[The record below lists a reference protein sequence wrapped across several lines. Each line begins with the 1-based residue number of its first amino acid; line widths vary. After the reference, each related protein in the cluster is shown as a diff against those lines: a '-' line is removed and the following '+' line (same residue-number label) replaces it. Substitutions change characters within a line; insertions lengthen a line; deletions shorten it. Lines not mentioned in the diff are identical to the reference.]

1 MLLEKQIPLRYIFE
15 NLWFDI
21 GIVVIFAVS
30 SHVITLVY
38 KEYVPLMPLNI
49 PVFLGTA
56 ISIVLSFK
64 INQSYERWW
73 EARKVWGEIVN
84 DSRTLVIQL
93 QSFVADQSNPIIT
106 RIAHRQIAFN
116 YCFGQELRNG
126 GGTKDIDKL
135 VSSHE
140 LNEVSNH
147 ANNSLALLKFQ
158 ALDLRQLHDNNQLD
172 IFSHIQL
179 NSTVARLV
187 DATGKAERIKTTI
200 FPTTYRLF
208 LHLTIYVFVVT
219 LSISLRDVNLVFELP
234 LTIILSLIFLLLE
247 KAAFY
252 LQDPF
257 ANRESDIPVTA
268 IARKIEINI
277 RQLLKE
283 KEIPPPLETDKYYI
297 M

>member
-1 MLLEKQIPLRYIFE
+1 M
-15 NLWFDI
+15 
-21 GIVVIFAVS
+21 
-30 SHVITLVY
+30 
-38 KEYVPLMPLNI
+38 
-49 PVFLGTA
+49 
-56 ISIVLSFK
+56 
-64 INQSYERWW
+64 
-73 EARKVWGEIVN
+73 
-84 DSRTLVIQL
+84 
-93 QSFVADQSNPIIT
+93 
-106 RIAHRQIAFN
+106 
-116 YCFGQELRNG
+116 
-126 GGTKDIDKL
+126 
-135 VSSHE
+135 
-140 LNEVSNH
+140 
-147 ANNSLALLKFQ
+147 KFQ